1 MRTYVIT
8 PCYRTLNDGT
18 PEQQGYDVTC
28 SFGRWKASHG
38 AVELCETAVLK
49 REQMRSTDRRKQQI
63 YGKDY
68 QIIYKN
74 CKSEAG
80 IIQARLELYQ

>member
-38 AVELCETAVLK
+38 AV
-49 REQMRSTDRRKQQI
+49 
-63 YGKDY
+63 
-68 QIIYKN
+68 
-74 CKSEAG
+74 
-80 IIQARLELYQ
+80 